1 MSTHDLFK
9 RIWLN
14 EQMRK
19 ILLIPNGVVM
29 IGIAAYLLSVED
41 NKTKPKMIIKLLL
54 QVVAHKYVSVCFKH
68 R

>member
-9 RIWLN
+9 RIWVN

-19 ILLIPNGVVM
+19 KLLIPNGVVV
-29 IGIAAYLLSVED
+29 IRIAAYLLSVED
-41 NKTKPKMIIKLLL
+41 SKTKPKMIIKLHL
-54 QVVAHKYVSVCFKH
+54 QVVACKYVSVCFKH